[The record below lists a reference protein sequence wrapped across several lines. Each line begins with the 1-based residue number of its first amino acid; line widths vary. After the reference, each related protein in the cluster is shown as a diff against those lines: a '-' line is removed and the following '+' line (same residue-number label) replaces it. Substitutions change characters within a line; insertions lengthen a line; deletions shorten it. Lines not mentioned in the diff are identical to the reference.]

1 MKNKKVIKKVNK
13 RKKNKINWRILWENF
28 VFKHKDTYYK
38 MPSFIGKN
46 VFYRKNNSF
55 EQAKINLE
63 LIQKYFWKVIKI
75 APSKIIKNSDWHF
88 LIKQKEIVWH
98 MLTKQDLAENYL
110 LLSKFKK
117 LVIINEIFWEK
128 EGVFLDLLWSDFAL
142 QPNKVHNLITD
153 WKDIYIFDFGLFYK
167 KPRNFI
173 FKIFSNVATKIQ
185 MNVIK
190 YFWDK

>member
-13 RKKNKINWRILWENF
+13 RKKNKINWRILGENF

-46 VFYRKNNSF
+46 VFYRKNDSF

-63 LIQKYFWKVIKI
+63 LIQKYFGKVIKI
-75 APSKIIKNSDWHF
+75 APSKIIKNSDGHF
-88 LIKQKEIVWH
+88 LIKQKEIVGH

-128 EGVFLDLLWSDFAL
+128 EGVFLDLLGSDFAL

-153 WKDIYIFDFGLFYK
+153 GKDIYIFDFGLFYK

-190 YFWDK
+190 YSWDK

>member
-13 RKKNKINWRILWENF
+13 LKKDKINWRILWENF

-46 VFYRKNNSF
+46 VFYRKNDSF
-55 EQAKINLE
+55 KQAKINLE